1 MRPGRRAWR
10 VTRYNTTDAAR
21 PWRCQ
26 YARFDSSV
34 FNKLMTMSKEER
46 KWDVNE
52 TNAMQL
58 YTDYEARRRAAA
70 AMLSST
76 RTAKFLH
83 RATNLPYPTTS
94 SPGRGWGDFPYLP
107 PPPTPR
113 RECGTTFTIYYLST
127 QTYLTSDN
135 VTVLK
140 TSSLS
145 LAIIYSQIL

>member
-1 MRPGRRAWR
+1 
-10 VTRYNTTDAAR
+10 
-21 PWRCQ
+21 
-26 YARFDSSV
+26 
-34 FNKLMTMSKEER
+34 MSKEER

-94 SPGRGWGDFPYLP
+94 SPGRGWGDFPLPP
-107 PPPTPR
+107 PPPTPAAR
-113 RECGTTFTIYYLST
+113 VRDDFYYL
-127 QTYLTSDN
+127 
-135 VTVLK
+135 
-140 TSSLS
+140 LS
-145 LAIIYSQIL
+145 LHANIFNFW